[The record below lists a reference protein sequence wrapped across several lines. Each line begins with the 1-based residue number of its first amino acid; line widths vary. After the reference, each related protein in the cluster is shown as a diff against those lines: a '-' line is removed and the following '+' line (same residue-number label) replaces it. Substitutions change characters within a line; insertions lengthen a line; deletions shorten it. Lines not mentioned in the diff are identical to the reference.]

1 MIDSLTRVEISL
13 PPLPVCISLSQKKDA
28 FPEVQES
35 LSFIDLKLLKKTFI
49 IKRSTFLLFHP
60 VGAPGSSLNLG

>member
-1 MIDSLTRVEISL
+1 MDYRTSTLTAKTL
-13 PPLPVCISLSQKKDA
+13 NYA